1 MRVRHEYLLVH
12 ERLDPAAE
20 LVDIALLR
28 RPEERQDFQAKA
40 LRDRQ
45 IDVAARRL
53 VDDREIIQRVRWLY
67 LRHARELVTDKADA
81 RQIIFRRAAS
91 HTGIL
96 IHHNRHVRK
105 DERWVGTEGAR
116 TCGYR
121 CTENPIKKHTDI

>member
-53 VDDREIIQRVRWLY
+53 VDDREIIQRVRRLY

-81 RQIIFRRAAS
+81 RQILFRRDARD
-91 HTGIL
+91 TGIVL
-96 IHHNRHVRK
+96 DHHSLVRDRK
-105 DERWVGTEGAR
+105 STRLNSSHK
-116 TCGYR
+116 
-121 CTENPIKKHTDI
+121 CTTRIPS